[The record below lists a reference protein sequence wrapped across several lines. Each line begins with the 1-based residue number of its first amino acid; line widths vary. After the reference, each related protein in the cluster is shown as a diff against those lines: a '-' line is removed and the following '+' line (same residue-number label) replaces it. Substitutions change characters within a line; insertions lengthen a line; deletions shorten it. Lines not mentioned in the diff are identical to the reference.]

1 MRKFISRRAK
11 ARAKTAVASV
21 CDRRRHRHSAATGKR
36 GCDIQIY
43 LGDLVATHLYGKNP
57 AEAAGRLVEKQIE
70 SLVEKG
76 TLKKRKF

>member
-1 MRKFISRRAK
+1 MARRQNHHK
-11 ARAKTAVASV
+11 SV
-21 CDRRRHRHSAATGKR
+21 QVTLALTPGIR
-36 GCDIQIY
+36 IY
-43 LGDLVATHLYGKNP
+43 LSDLVATHLYGKNP